1 MSLLSQ
7 IFGPGTAGQVQ
18 NVSPTQGTQPAADQR
33 GSDYLK
39 SMPGGSTVEGKITDI
54 KGNEV
59 QIELPNGGR
68 VNAQLE
74 SAMKLSEGQLLAFE
88 IRANTGSTIS
98 LTPLYTNLAMGAT
111 ATNALNAAG
120 MAVNADTVAMT
131 MSMMDSGMSV
141 DNKSLGDMYHL
152 ISQFPDAEIKNL
164 VEMKSLG
171 LPIDEQNIRQYEAFK
186 NYEGQIQEGFK
197 DTADSAMNLYDEL
210 MNEGDQAEGMKF
222 ISKFTDI
229 ITRDMPDE
237 TAGTTLKED
246 ASLLR
251 NKGEATVEEKGQTAA
266 GENGTAVSEPG
277 TEAAANAAQG
287 ANASGTAL
295 TEIRAQLSAELDGI
309 FEKVPEEK
317 ADDKPAELKEEG
329 EKILKETS
337 EQADKLIE
345 KDTAEVKNAVKSDTD
360 PQINREPAQLL
371 KNDLVQLLKDSG
383 ASEKLLDNIKNLPD
397 DPKTTVK
404 LINDILSK
412 TDAAE
417 VKNRSFETGL
427 RELIRSDAFKESVK
441 TVMKDN
447 WTLRPEQVADKGNVE
462 QLYQK
467 LGTQTRDMLDLLTQI
482 AKPESAMAQNLSDM
496 GNNLDFMNQMNQ
508 AMQYVQLPLKMNG
521 SDATG
526 DLYVYSDRKSLAN
539 KDGNV
544 SAFLHLDM
552 THLGT
557 VDVYA
562 AISNGNKVSTKFYLE
577 SDEMIDFIA
586 AHIHELDERL
596 EQRGYSI
603 NSEVKKHSD
612 ADDKSKTVRS
622 LTDTEV
628 AAPIYTSSFDLR
640 A

>member
-7 IFGPGTAGQVQ
+7 IFGSNPAGQVQ
-18 NVSPTQGTQPAADQR
+18 NVSPTQSAQPAADQR
-33 GSDYLK
+33 GSEYLRN
-39 SMPGGSTVEGKITDI
+39 MPGGSTVEGKITDI

-74 SAMKLSEGQLLAFE
+74 SAMNLSEGQLLAFE
-88 IRANTGSTIS
+88 IRANSGSTIS

-131 MSMMDSGMSV
+131 MSMMDGGMSI

-171 LPIDEQNIRQYEAFK
+171 LPIDEQNIKQYEAFK

-197 DTADSAMNLYDEL
+197 DTAESAMNLYDEL
-210 MNEGDQAEGMKF
+210 MNEGDGSEGLKF

-229 ITRDMPDE
+229 ITRDMPE
-237 TAGTTLKED
+237 
-246 ASLLR
+246 
-251 NKGEATVEEKGQTAA
+251 EAVQEKNGDMPVAEKGQTAA
-266 GENGTAVSEPG
+266 DNNGTNVTEQGTAVQGNVSEG
-277 TEAAANAAQG
+277 SAAGN
-287 ANASGTAL
+287 AL
-295 TEIRAQLSAELDGI
+295 TEIRAKFTSELDGI

-317 ADDKPAELKEEG
+317 AEDKPVSEKTQLEEQVKESSKQDA
-329 EKILKETS
+329 KIVEN
-337 EQADKLIE
+337 DN
-345 KDTAEVKNAVKSDTD
+345 NAVKTAVKADADNMIS
-360 PQINREPAQLL
+360 REPAQAL
-371 KNDLVQLLKDSG
+371 KNELVQLLKDNG
-383 ASEKLLDNIKNLPD
+383 ASEKLLDNIKNMPD
-397 DPKTTVK
+397 DPKTMVK
-404 LINDILSK
+404 LVNDILNK
-412 TDAAE
+412 TADGGL
-417 VKNRSFETGL
+417 KNQSFEKGFN
-427 RELIRSDAFKESVK
+427 ELIRSEAFKESVK

-447 WTLRPEQVADKGNVE
+447 WTLRPEQVADKSNVE
-462 QLYQK
+462 LLYQK

-586 AHIHELDERL
+586 ENIHLLDERL

-603 NSEVKKHSD
+603 SSEVKKHSD

-622 LTDTEV
+622 LTDT
-628 AAPIYTSSFDLR
+628 AAATQIYTSSFDLR

>member
-1 MSLLSQ
+1 MSIISQ
-7 IFGPGTAGQVQ
+7 IFGSNPAGQVQ
-18 NVSPTQGTQPAADQR
+18 NVNSTQAVQPATDQR
-33 GSDYLK
+33 GAEYLK
-39 SMPGGSTVEGKITDI
+39 NRAAGSTVEGKITDI

-59 QIELPNGGR
+59 QIELSNGGR
-68 VNAQLE
+68 VSAQLE
-74 SAMKLSEGQLLAFE
+74 SAMNLSEGQMLAFE
-88 IRANTGSTIS
+88 IRANSGSQIS
-98 LTPLYTNLAMGAT
+98 LTPLYTNLAMGHT

-120 MAVNADTVAMT
+120 MVVSADTLSMT
-131 MSMMDSGMSV
+131 MSMMDSGMSI

-152 ISQFPDAEIKNL
+152 ISQFPDADIKNL

-171 LPIDEQNIRQYEAFK
+171 LPIDQQNINQYEAFK

-197 DTADSAMNLYDEL
+197 DTAESAMQLYDEL
-210 MNEGDQAEGMKF
+210 MNEGDGAEGMNF

-229 ITRDMPDE
+229 ITKDIPDE
-237 TAGTTLKED
+237 ALNGTLKED
-246 ASLLR
+246 AVITGKNAGIPLAEKSADATALETD
-251 NKGEATVEEKGQTAA
+251 KAAVQGETGDKAA
-266 GENGTAVSEPG
+266 VSDAAAQPGTAFAEVR
-277 TEAAANAAQG
+277 T
-287 ANASGTAL
+287 
-295 TEIRAQLSAELDGI
+295 QLSAELDGI
-309 FEKVPEEK
+309 LAKVSEEK
-317 ADDKPAELKEEG
+317 AAEEKLPAEKAES
-329 EKILKETS
+329 ETVIK
-337 EQADKLIE
+337 EQAE
-345 KDTAEVKNAVKSDTD
+345 QAAKNGKTPADNPEAVKD
-360 PQINREPAQLL
+360 PAAQL
-371 KNDLVQLLKDSG
+371 KNDLVQLLKDNG
-383 ASEKLLDNIKNLPD
+383 ASEKLINDIKTMQD
-397 DPKTTVK
+397 DPKAVVK
-404 LINDILSK
+404 LVNDILNK
-412 TDAAE
+412 TAE
-417 VKNRSFETGL
+417 GNTKNGQFEAEL
-427 RELIRSDAFKESVK
+427 KELIRSDAFKESVK

-447 WTLRPEQVADKGNVE
+447 WTLRPEQVADKSNVE

-586 AHIHELDERL
+586 ANIHLLDERL
-596 EQRGYSI
+596 QERGYSI

-622 LTDTEV
+622 LTDTEM